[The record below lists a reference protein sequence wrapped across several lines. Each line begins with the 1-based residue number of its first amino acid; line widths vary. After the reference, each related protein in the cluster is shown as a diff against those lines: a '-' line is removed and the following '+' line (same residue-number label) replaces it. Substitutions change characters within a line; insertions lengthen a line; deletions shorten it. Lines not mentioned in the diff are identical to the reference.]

1 MGFQIVFALSI
12 FIAVFVFVATETV
25 NKSIAALLGAS
36 LFLVLKIIDQK
47 SAFEYIDWNVI
58 FLLIS
63 MMIIVG
69 ITKKT
74 GLFEYIAIR
83 AAKIARGEPI
93 RIMLS
98 FAVITAV
105 VSAFLDNVT
114 TVMILTPICILI
126 ARELELSP
134 NPFVISAAMASNIG
148 GTATLIGDPPNI
160 MIGSAANLSFMDFV
174 INLSPIVIINMLV
187 FLVIIYF
194 IWHKKMWVSNQ
205 LKARI
210 MDFDEKRSIHNKAM
224 LFRAIAVLGLVIIGF
239 LLHGYFGLEPAT
251 VGLGGASI
259 LMIITN
265 RKTVEEFFHEVEWE
279 TIFFFIGLFIIV
291 GGLVHLGIIEKLA
304 RAIMGLTKGNIPVTA
319 VAIIWIS
326 GIFSSFLD
334 NIPFVATMVPL
345 IRDIGNTVGAD
356 KILPLWWALSLGA
369 CLGGNGTLIGAS
381 ANVVSAGISGRSGH
395 RISFME
401 FTKYGAGITVVTLLI
416 STVLL
421 WVFFL

>member
-1 MGFQIVFALSI
+1 MNFQIVFALSI
-12 FIAVFVFVATETV
+12 FVAVFVFVSTEMV
-25 NKSIAALLGAS
+25 NKSIAALLGAA
-36 LFLVLKIIDQK
+36 LFLALKIIDQEL
-47 SAFEYIDWNVI
+47 AFEHVDWNVI

-83 AAKIARGEPI
+83 AAKMANGEPI
-93 RIMLS
+93 RIMLA
-98 FAVITAV
+98 FAVITAFL
-105 VSAFLDNVT
+105 SAFLDNVT
-114 TVMILTPICILI
+114 TIMILTPICILV
-126 ARELELSP
+126 ARELEL
-134 NPFVISAAMASNIG
+134 NPTPFIISAAMASNIG

-160 MIGSAANLSFMDFV
+160 MIGSAANLSFMDF
-174 INLSPIVIINMLV
+174 ITNLGPIVVVNLLV
-187 FLVIIYF
+187 FLVIIYLV
-194 IWHKKMWVSNQ
+194 WHKKMWVSNQ

-210 MDFDEKRSIHNKAM
+210 MDFDEKRSIKNKPA
-224 LFRAIAVLGLVIIGF
+224 LVKAIVILGLVIVGF
-239 LLHGYFGLEPAT
+239 LVHGYLHLEPAT
-251 VGLGGASI
+251 VGLVGASV

-291 GGLVHLGIIEKLA
+291 GGLVHLGVIEKMA
-304 RAIMGLTKGNIPVTA
+304 RALMNLTRGNIPLTTVMI
-319 VAIIWIS
+319 VWIS

-345 IRDIGNTVGAD
+345 IQDIGQTVGPD
-356 KILPLWWALSLGA
+356 KITPLWWALSLGA

-381 ANVVSAGISGRSGH
+381 ANVVSAGIAGRSGY

-401 FTKYGAGITVVTLLI
+401 FTKYGAGITIVTLLI
-416 STVLL
+416 STLLL
-421 WVFFL
+421 WLFFL

>member
-1 MGFQIVFALSI
+1 MSLQIIFALSI
-12 FIAVFVFVATETV
+12 FVAVFIFVATEMV
-25 NKSIAALLGAS
+25 NKSIAALLGAA
-36 LFLVLKIIDQK
+36 LFLGLKIIDQK
-47 SAFEYIDWNVI
+47 FAFEYVDWNVI

-74 GLFEYIAIR
+74 GLFEYMAIR
-83 AAKIARGEPI
+83 AAKIAKGEPI
-93 RIMLS
+93 KIMLS

-114 TVMILTPICILI
+114 TVMILTPICILV

-134 NPFVISAAMASNIG
+134 NPFVICTAMASNIG

-160 MIGSAANLSFMDFV
+160 MIGSAARLSFMDFAK
-174 INLSPIVIINMLV
+174 NLSPIIIVVLGV
-187 FLVIIYF
+187 FLVIVYL
-194 IWHKKMWVSNQ
+194 IWHKQLRVSNQ

-210 MDFDEKRSIHNKAM
+210 MDFDEKKSIQNKPM
-224 LFRAIAVLGLVIIGF
+224 LIKSIVVLGLVIVGF
-239 LLHGYFGLEPAT
+239 LLHGYFELEPAT
-251 VGLGGASI
+251 IGLLGATV
-259 LMIITN
+259 LMVITN

-291 GGLVHLGIIEKLA
+291 GGLVYLGVIEKLA
-304 RAIMGLTKGNIPVTA
+304 RAIMGLTKGNIPVTS

-345 IRDIGNTVGAD
+345 IQDIGRTVGPD
-356 KILPLWWALSLGA
+356 KIAPLWWALSLGA

-381 ANVVSAGISGRSGH
+381 ANVVSAGISGKSGY

-401 FTKYGAGITVVTLLI
+401 FTKYGAGITAITLLI

-421 WVFFL
+421 WLFFL

>member
-1 MGFQIVFALSI
+1 MAFQTILALSI
-12 FIAVFVFVATETV
+12 FVAVFVFVSTETV
-25 NKSIAALLGAS
+25 NKSIAALLGAA
-36 LFLVLKIIDQK
+36 LFLILRIIDQET
-47 SAFEYIDWNVI
+47 AFEHIDWNVI

-63 MMIIVG
+63 MMILVG
-69 ITKKT
+69 ITKRT
-74 GLFEYIAIR
+74 GLFEYIAIK
-83 AAKIARGEPI
+83 AAKMAQGDPI

-98 FAVITAV
+98 FAIITALL
-105 VSAFLDNVT
+105 SAFLDNVT
-114 TVMILTPICILI
+114 TIMILTPICILI
-126 ARELELSP
+126 ARELQL
-134 NPFVISAAMASNIG
+134 NPTPFIISTAMASNIG

-160 MIGSAANLSFMDFV
+160 MIGSAADLSFMDFAR
-174 INLSPIVIINMLV
+174 NLAPIVLIDLVV
-187 FLVIIYF
+187 FLVIIYL
-194 IWHKKMWVSNQ
+194 IWRKQLWVSNQ

-210 MDFDEKRSIHNKAM
+210 MDFDEKRSIQNKVM
-224 LFRAIAVLGLVIIGF
+224 LAKSLIVLGLVITGF
-239 LLHGYFGLEPAT
+239 LLHGYLKLEAAT
-251 VGLGGASI
+251 VGLSGASI

-304 RAIMGLTKGNIPVTA
+304 RGLMYLTQGNIPLTA
-319 VAIIWIS
+319 VVIVWIS

-345 IRDIGNTVGAD
+345 IREIGGNVGPD

-381 ANVVSAGISGRSGH
+381 ANVVSAGIAGRSGY
-395 RISFME
+395 RISFLE
-401 FTKYGAGITVVTLLI
+401 FTKYGAGITIVTMLI

-421 WVFFL
+421 WIFFL

>member
-1 MGFQIVFALSI
+1 MGFQVIFALSV
-12 FIAVFVFVATETV
+12 FVAVFVFVSTEMV

-36 LFLVLKIIDQK
+36 FFLVFKIIDQEL
-47 SAFEYIDWNVI
+47 AFEYIDWNVI

-63 MMIIVG
+63 MMILVG

-74 GLFEYIAIR
+74 GLFEYIAIK
-83 AAKIARGEPI
+83 AAKMARGEPI
-93 RIMLS
+93 QIMLS

-114 TVMILTPICILI
+114 TIMILTPICILI
-126 ARELELSP
+126 ARELEL
-134 NPFVISAAMASNIG
+134 NPMPFIISAAMASNIG

-174 INLSPIVIINMLV
+174 KNLTPIVLIDLV
-187 FLVIIYF
+187 GFLVIIYF
-194 IWHKKMWVSNQ
+194 IWRKQLWVSNQ

-210 MDFDEKRSIHNKAM
+210 MDFDEKRSIHNKLA
-224 LFRAIAVLGLVIIGF
+224 LVKALIVLGLVITGF
-239 LLHGYFGLEPAT
+239 LLHGYFKLEPAT
-251 VGLGGASI
+251 VGLIGASA

-291 GGLVHLGIIEKLA
+291 GGLVHLGIIEKMA
-304 RAIMGLTKGNIPVTA
+304 RAIMSLTKGNIPLTSVM
-319 VAIIWIS
+319 IIWIS
-326 GIFSSFLD
+326 GLFSAFLD

-345 IRDIGNTVGAD
+345 IQDIGRTVGPD

-381 ANVVSAGISGRSGH
+381 ANVVSAGISAKSGY
-395 RISFME
+395 RISFAE
-401 FTKYGAGITVVTLLI
+401 FTKYGAGITFATLLI

-421 WVFFL
+421 WIFFL